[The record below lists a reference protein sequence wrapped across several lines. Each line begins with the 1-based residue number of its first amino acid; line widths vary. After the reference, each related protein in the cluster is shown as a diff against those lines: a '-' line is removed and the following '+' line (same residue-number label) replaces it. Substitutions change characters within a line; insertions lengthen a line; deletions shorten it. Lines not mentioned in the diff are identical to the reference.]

1 LADAGAYDRATM
13 TSTARR
19 LRPRQ
24 YLGQYRIQRHL
35 ATGGFATVYAATDT
49 IADRRVALKVL
60 HEEDVSVQNI
70 NAATEGPLADIK
82 REVRMAVRLDHPN
95 VLSIRNAT
103 VIDGRFVIVTALG
116 TESLDDRLSRRLG
129 PRVALEIGE
138 QILEGLAHA
147 HERKVVHCD
156 VKPENVLLFPEGRVR
171 LGDFGLARL
180 DHGKLDA
187 SGSGT
192 IGYMAP
198 EQAFGRPSVRSD
210 VFSAGIVIYRML
222 AGATPEWPFEWPFA
236 GAPRI
241 RTAVHRDMIEL
252 LQRAIQVNE
261 RKRFASCIPM
271 LSAFKKAR
279 RHALRSSSRGA

>member
-1 LADAGAYDRATM
+1 
-13 TSTARR
+13 
-19 LRPRQ
+19 
-24 YLGQYRIQRHL
+24 
-35 ATGGFATVYAATDT
+35 
-49 IADRRVALKVL
+49 
-60 HEEDVSVQNI
+60 
-70 NAATEGPLADIK
+70 
-82 REVRMAVRLDHPN
+82 
-95 VLSIRNAT
+95 
-103 VIDGRFVIVTALG
+103 
-116 TESLDDRLSRRLG
+116 
-129 PRVALEIGE
+129 
-138 QILEGLAHA
+138 
-147 HERKVVHCD
+147 
-156 VKPENVLLFPEGRVR
+156 
-171 LGDFGLARL
+171 
-180 DHGKLDA
+180 
-187 SGSGT
+187 
-192 IGYMAP
+192 MAP